1 MPAADAQRQ
10 HPLAALGL
18 APLGLSRVEA
28 AAYIRVSPTT
38 FDAMVRDGRMPR
50 PKLIR
55 QDAGSG
61 TRGRPVW
68 SRPAIDAAFAA
79 LPERG
84 GEGVDTPEAG
94 TGTGVGSS
102 ADATDRWETR
112 V

>member
-28 AAYIRVSPTT
+28 AAYIGVSPTT
-38 FDAMVRDGRMPR
+38 WDAMVRDGRMPR

-55 QDAGSG
+55 HDAGSD

-84 GEGVDTPEAG
+84 DGGGVDAPAG
-94 TGTGVGSS
+94 TGTGVGSG